1 METETFIVA
10 PEGLFSPASMDDFEN
25 GDAYLPDS
33 MKYAEGGLGDAYQ
46 KVANRLRDN
55 GTLLKMR
62 KKMASKKKVDNSVWK
77 KYLPYC
83 QRDIELY
90 LKCLERFEEIR
101 HGM

>member
-55 GTLLKMR
+55 GTLLKWWGDRPYIGGMD
-62 KKMASKKKVDNSVWK
+62 ASWMFMYPFEFSA
-77 KYLPYC
+77 
-83 QRDIELY
+83 
-90 LKCLERFEEIR
+90 ERISPN
-101 HGM
+101 GNV